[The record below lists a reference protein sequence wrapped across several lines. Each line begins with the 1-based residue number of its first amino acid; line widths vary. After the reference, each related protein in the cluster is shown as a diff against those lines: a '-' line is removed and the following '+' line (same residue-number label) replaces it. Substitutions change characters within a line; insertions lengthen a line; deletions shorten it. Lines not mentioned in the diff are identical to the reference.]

1 MLFLV
6 KKNGFGFLK
15 NLNIRVITNLYILNK
30 MEILS
35 TKEKT
40 AINKF
45 SKKGYYIF
53 DIKNKKILEKIKKKI
68 IKESSKLLKKNWLVI
83 SFLIIL
89 TITLRR
95 II

>member
-45 SKKGYYIF
+45 SKK
-53 DIKNKKILEKIKKKI
+53 
-68 IKESSKLLKKNWLVI
+68 
-83 SFLIIL
+83 
-89 TITLRR
+89 
-95 II
+95 

>member
-1 MLFLV
+1 M
-6 KKNGFGFLK
+6 NGYGFLK
-15 NLNIRVITNLYILNK
+15 SLNIKGITNLYILNK

-53 DIKNKKILEKIKKKI
+53 DIKNKKIFKIWGYKKKI
-68 IKESSKLLKKNWLVI
+68 PI
-83 SFLIIL
+83 
-89 TITLRR
+89 
-95 II
+95 